1 VAFGPTILSGL
12 SLIVSRVVTHRRPR
26 STPTLPA
33 GPFVATTI
41 VVAAVVG
48 WVEEVVMENVDEV
61 LAGWVYEFGVIES
74 FHPIVLWCAKLTCRV
89 FVVGK
94 KLLFYA
100 MTI

>member
-1 VAFGPTILSGL
+1 
-12 SLIVSRVVTHRRPR
+12 
-26 STPTLPA
+26 
-33 GPFVATTI
+33 
-41 VVAAVVG
+41 
-48 WVEEVVMENVDEV
+48 MENVDEV